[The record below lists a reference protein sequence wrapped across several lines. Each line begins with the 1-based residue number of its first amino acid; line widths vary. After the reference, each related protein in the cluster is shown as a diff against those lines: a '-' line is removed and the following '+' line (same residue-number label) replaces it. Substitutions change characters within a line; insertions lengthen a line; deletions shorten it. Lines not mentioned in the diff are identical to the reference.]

1 MALWTDPKVAIP
13 GDVVV
18 RLATVTAEMT
28 QRMAELAVS
37 SGLALL
43 SIGTGRLLFDSACRD
58 LGDDENES
66 AVPHDLAA

>member
-43 SIGTGRLLFDSACRD
+43 SIGTGRLLFDAACRD
-58 LGDDENES
+58 LRDDENES